1 MVPEHGFT
9 LPMSMLVIYD
19 SFIHSGSIL
28 PFLRKKFAE
37 PVPAQGGD
45 EKKWIG
51 EYVKARHKWLA
62 GHSKPILR
70 KTIYRTNC
78 YLGEIEGKNWH
89 LTVLPIR
96 MNGIAVH
103 LPPALREGLGA
114 IV

>member
-1 MVPEHGFT
+1 
-9 LPMSMLVIYD
+9 MSMLVIYD

-28 PFLRKKFAE
+28 PFLRKKFTE

-45 EKKWIG
+45 EKKWLG

-103 LPPALREGLGA
+103 LPPALREGPGA